1 MNRKI
6 ALTLNVKAEQIGQ
19 RVDVVIAEAFKEFS
33 RSHLQKL
40 IKEGAVKVNG
50 KEIKPKLILQGGELI
65 EILAKEAPKLKD
77 KAENIDL
84 ELSLIHISAPTS
96 PY

>member
-6 ALTLNVKAEQIGQ
+6 DLTVNVKAEQKGQ

-40 IKEGAVKVNG
+40 IKE
-50 KEIKPKLILQGGELI
+50 
-65 EILAKEAPKLKD
+65 
-77 KAENIDL
+77 
-84 ELSLIHISAPTS
+84 LSLIHI
-96 PY
+96 